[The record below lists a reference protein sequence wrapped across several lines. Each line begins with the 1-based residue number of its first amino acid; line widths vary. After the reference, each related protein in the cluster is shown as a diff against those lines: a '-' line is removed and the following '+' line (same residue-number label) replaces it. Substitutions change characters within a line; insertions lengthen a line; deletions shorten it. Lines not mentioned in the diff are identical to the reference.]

1 MSKKRKNDTDEN
13 TTESGA
19 LQPADANKNLFYCGI
34 CAGVLAIVAFILA
47 FFVLKVYGLIA
58 AVVLV
63 LASLAFFTSQKKKR
77 NFKLNKI
84 FTIIAYVLLGL
95 FIAFFI
101 GGIIYS
107 SMQPAA

>member
-1 MSKKRKNDTDEN
+1 MSKKRIDETVKNANEGD
-13 TTESGA
+13 A
-19 LQPADANKNLFYCGI
+19 LQPSDANNNLFYCGI
-34 CAGVLAIVAFILA
+34 CAGVLAITAFVLA

-58 AVVLV
+58 AVVLI

-77 NFKLNKI
+77 NFKQNKI
-84 FTIIAYVLLGL
+84 FTIIAYVLLAL
-95 FIAFFI
+95 FVAFFI

>member
-1 MSKKRKNDTDEN
+1 MSKKHKDDNTEN
-13 TTESGA
+13 ANESEKF
-19 LQPADANKNLFYCGI
+19 QPSDANYNLFYCGI
-34 CAGVLAIVAFILA
+34 CAGVLALVAFILA

-107 SMQPAA
+107 SMQPEA